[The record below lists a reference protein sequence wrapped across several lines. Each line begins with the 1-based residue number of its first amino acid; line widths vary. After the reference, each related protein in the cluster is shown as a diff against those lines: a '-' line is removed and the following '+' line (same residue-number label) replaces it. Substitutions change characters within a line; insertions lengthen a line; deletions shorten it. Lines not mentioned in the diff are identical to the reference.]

1 MSPEIHLLRNYNPNQ
16 MHAADEVFRKSFEL
30 QSLPPSSN
38 DQCCGFEKI
47 LLLSVD
53 VVLHPAP
60 SAIKEIM

>member
-1 MSPEIHLLRNYNPNQ
+1 